1 MSVLSHRMKPLFLL
15 CTVLMC
21 STSAF
26 GQKID
31 SYISDMREALVPYGT
46 LTAPTCHA
54 VEIDLKGPW
63 SNFAIPDGTNKDSP
77 GELTWTVL
85 KVDVLR
91 LYIDLSDLDEDKVQ
105 SQPIFSLD
113 YISKHQKG
121 APYVADTPAVLL
133 FTRGLNTH
141 MTVHTVDLDKVHALR
156 GQTHVTET
164 QMGLS
169 LDERK
174 FAIITFSDQ
183 EHADVFQKAIKKA
196 IVLCKAQ

>member
-1 MSVLSHRMKPLFLL
+1 MSVLSYPMKPLALL
-15 CTVLMC
+15 CTVLMV
-21 STSAF
+21 STSSF

-54 VEIDLKGPW
+54 VEIDLKGAW
-63 SNFAIPDGTNKDSP
+63 SNFAIPDRTNKGSP
-77 GELTWTVL
+77 DELTWAVL

-91 LYIDLSDLDEDKVQ
+91 LYVDLTDPDEDKVQ

-121 APYVADTPAVLL
+121 TPYVADTPTVML
-133 FTRGLNTH
+133 FIRGLNMH
-141 MTVHTVDLDKVHALR
+141 MTVHTVDLDKIHALR

-174 FAIITFSDQ
+174 FAIITFSD
-183 EHADVFQKAIKKA
+183 
-196 IVLCKAQ
+196 